1 MRTAAFFRASEEE
14 VESEVCSTCIFIT
27 DESTKGQQY
36 LSFNTDT
43 VYRSAKILFSWAIR
57 TSPSSFSNMAEIQVC
72 IVAVFWS
79 GNTSDCRSA
88 IHITLDHGVS
98 KKEPIIPLWSRIYRF
113 F

>member
-43 VYRSAKILFSWAIR
+43 V
-57 TSPSSFSNMAEIQVC
+57 
-72 IVAVFWS
+72 
-79 GNTSDCRSA
+79 
-88 IHITLDHGVS
+88 H
-98 KKEPIIPLWSRIYRF
+98 
-113 F
+113 